1 MAKKKKPA
9 KPLAAIEKTWWH
21 PVFAAITAWLL
32 EKVCRCEKEVSTGEL
47 PKSIDLV
54 ARRNRRK
61 LTDWVLQAAPSVFSR
76 LNDITLFELK
86 GPTASLRNGD
96 LALMLS
102 RLGAWHAAEENK
114 PTLSKV
120 SILFVAPAMT
130 SGFKDELKLWGMK
143 AVENSPG
150 IHRIEG
156 MPVET
161 WVIGTI
167 EGEKRGEPLLSVM
180 SPRFVE
186 KRRAVVD
193 KVATRGYGN
202 ILTFFTRELQH
213 FSERNPS
220 LPIPTFEIDDMAK
233 FTKEMEKEMIEMLGA
248 ECVLEHI
255 SMEDRLKN
263 VPVEEI
269 LTKDRL
275 KGLSPQDLEQ
285 IRQLLDEQAEGNSG
299 KN

>member
-1 MAKKKKPA
+1 MGETGLVELETEAKKKKPA
-9 KPLAAIEKTWWH
+9 KPPKTPTSQVAADKTWWH

-114 PTLSKV
+114 PSLSKV

-130 SGFKDELKLWGMK
+130 SGFQDELKLWGMK
-143 AVENSPG
+143 AVEKSSG

-156 MPVET
+156 MAVET

-186 KRRAVVD
+186 KRRAGRAVVD

-202 ILTFFTRELQH
+202 IPTFFTRELHH

-220 LPIPTFEIDDMAK
+220 LPIPTFEINDMAK
-233 FTKEMEKEMIEMLGA
+233 FTRREFFPQPIAGS
-248 ECVLEHI
+248 CVASI
-255 SMEDRLKN
+255 STEVQGSR
-263 VPVEEI
+263 
-269 LTKDRL
+269 RH
-275 KGLSPQDLEQ
+275 KGFRS
-285 IRQLLDEQAEGNSG
+285 NS
-299 KN
+299 